1 MPSYDASVKF
11 SEKENNLNDENYKII
26 KCYNKKTHRIL
37 RKSQFSSIFILLIF
51 LLIGLQCHEINGT
64 NSNLNNSTSF
74 DDEEYLYWNRIP
86 KRIKRAAIYQ
96 NEFAVYVPDGWEAAD
111 DIASKH
117 GFTNMGQVSLFFF
130 IRQYVFRQLADKFIC
145 ITFLF
150 P

>member
-1 MPSYDASVKF
+1 MPSYDSVEI
-11 SEKENNLNDENYKII
+11 SENENDENYKII
-26 KCYNKKTHRIL
+26 KCYNQKTHRIL

-51 LLIGLQCHEINGT
+51 LLIGQQFHEINGT
-64 NSNLNNSTSF
+64 NSNLNNSSSF

-117 GFTNMGQVSLFFF
+117 GFTNMGQVSLFLFYVCYFSRQFVIFF
-130 IRQYVFRQLADKFIC
+130 NLQLNLSA
-145 ITFLF
+145 
-150 P
+150 